1 MAYRRYKLTL
11 LFRVTILFLTLSA
24 LAYAINFLD
33 FEENLPISL
42 LVIVPIIGLI
52 ILSIRNLFKLTVRRF
67 TEMDDFFESIK
78 YRDFSRWFNE
88 SVGPQDIRELRIGFN
103 KVNNTFKLVN
113 KEKEAQHLYLQ
124 KILELVDTGI
134 IAYNIE
140 TGTVLWINDSFKNI
154 LNVPSLKYIQFVEE
168 RKPKVFETVF
178 KTNHAKGNTVSI
190 DNGNSK
196 IQILVSSTEFN
207 IEEEDFRLIVLQN
220 IDDSLNQT
228 ESEAWK
234 KLLSVMTH
242 EIMNSIAP
250 ISSLA
255 ETLQNKVRASIE
267 TPEEHPLIVEDLRLS
282 IESIRSRSEGL
293 MKFARTYRG
302 LNKITKLNVSEVSVT
317 LLLSSIANLL
327 QPSLDQK
334 NIELEFVIDT
344 LESKI
349 TIDRHL
355 IEQVLIN
362 LMLNAIEA
370 CKNSEQP
377 KIILSAE
384 KNIHGNTII
393 KVIDNGGGIPEEILE
408 NIFIPFFTTK
418 KNGTGIGLSLCKQI
432 MLMHKGKIQIKTQEG
447 SGTIM
452 SLIF

>member
-11 LFRVTILFLTLSA
+11 LLRVTILFLTLSI

-33 FEENLPISL
+33 FEENLPIAL

-52 ILSIRNLFKLTVRRF
+52 ILSIRNLFRLTVRRF

-103 KVNNTFKLVN
+103 KVNNTFKQVN

-124 KILELVDTGI
+124 KILELVETGI
-134 IAYNIE
+134 IAYSIE
-140 TGTVLWINDSFKNI
+140 TGTVLWINESFKKI
-154 LNVPSLKYIQFVEE
+154 LNVPSLKYIHFVAE

-190 DNGNSK
+190 DNGNNK
-196 IQILVSSTEFN
+196 IQILISSTVFN
-207 IEEEDFRLIVLQN
+207 IEEEAFRLIVLQN

-255 ETLQNKVRASIE
+255 ETLQNKVRSSIE

-384 KNIHGNTII
+384 KNIQGNTII
-393 KVIDNGGGIPEEILE
+393 KVVDNGGGIPEEILE

-432 MLMHKGKIQIKTQEG
+432 MLMHKGKIQINTVEG
-447 SGTIM
+447 KGTVM